1 MTSDNSITVATTN
14 GELRGR
20 NRDGSTVFY
29 AIPYAE
35 APIGPLAFEA
45 PVRRAAWKGV
55 RDATMPGATAQVRGF
70 DGTIPEPSV
79 AGDDILTVN
88 VFTPDPSARA
98 SLPVLVWIHGGA
110 YIAGSPTS
118 PWYDG
123 ASFNREGV
131 VVVTVGYRLGVAGF
145 GLVEDA
151 PANRGVLDWLAALEW
166 VQENIA
172 AFGGDPRRVT
182 IAGQSAGGGAVLTL
196 LGTPGVE
203 SLAHQAIAMSPVT
216 GLVSTVAARKAI
228 DEVARQLN
236 VEPTA
241 AALGALPRD
250 TLANAP
256 WLMHNVFG
264 AAPGRADSQTD
275 PVVLVRNV
283 LDSLEL
289 SPTLDG
295 DTVRRPLI
303 EALHTAEGRK
313 IPLVIGSVAQEFN
326 TLTSVTTTARTTDEE
341 AIRSL
346 GYSAAAAAE
355 YTARRSGLG
364 GAMLL
369 GQALTDLLIRAP
381 VAQIAEGRERT
392 WMYDFAWPSRGSV
405 DPGVAFHCLDIP
417 FAWATSATPEA
428 LRVTGDAPDSL
439 TRDVHGAWLAFI
451 RQGEP
456 GWQPYTSNR
465 DVRCFDEIST
475 TSTDA
480 YAAERVL
487 AE

>member
-1 MTSDNSITVATTN
+1 MTNASSITVATAS
-14 GELRGR
+14 GRVRGR

-29 AIPYAE
+29 GIPYAE

-45 PVRRAAWKGV
+45 PVRRAAWEGV
-55 RDATMPGATAQVRGF
+55 RDATVPGATAQVRGF
-70 DGTIPEPSV
+70 DGTIPEPSI

-88 VFTPDPSARA
+88 VFTPDPSAHA

-123 ASFNREGV
+123 GPFNQEGV
-131 VVVTVGYRLGVAGF
+131 VVVTVGYRLGVTGF

-151 PANRGVLDWLAALEW
+151 PANRGLLDWLAALEW
-166 VQENIA
+166 VQDNIA
-172 AFGGDPRRVT
+172 AFGGDPARVT

-196 LGTPGVE
+196 IGVPGIG

-216 GLVSTVAARKAI
+216 GLAFTALARQAI
-228 DEVARQLN
+228 NEISSQLN

-241 AALGALPRD
+241 AALGALARE
-250 TLANAP
+250 TLADAP

-264 AAPGRADSQTD
+264 AAPERADSQTD
-275 PVVLVRNV
+275 PVVLVRDV

-295 DTVRRPLI
+295 DIVRRPLI

-313 IPLVIGSVAQEFN
+313 IPLLIGSVAQEFN
-326 TLTSVTTTARTTDEE
+326 TLIPATAAVHPSDEE

-346 GYSAAAAAE
+346 GPSTAAAAE
-355 YTARRSGLG
+355 YIARRSGLR

-369 GQALTDLLIRAP
+369 GQALTDLLIRTP
-381 VAQIAEGRERT
+381 VAQIAEGREHT
-392 WMYDFAWPSRGSV
+392 WVYDFTWPGRGSI

-417 FAWATSATPEA
+417 FAWATSATSEA
-428 LRVTGDAPDSL
+428 LRVAGDAPDSL

-451 RQGEP
+451 TQGDP
-456 GWQPYTSNR
+456 GWQPYTNNR
-465 DVRCFDEIST
+465 AVRCFDTIST
-475 TSTDA
+475 TSADA
-480 YAAERVL
+480 YVAERIL